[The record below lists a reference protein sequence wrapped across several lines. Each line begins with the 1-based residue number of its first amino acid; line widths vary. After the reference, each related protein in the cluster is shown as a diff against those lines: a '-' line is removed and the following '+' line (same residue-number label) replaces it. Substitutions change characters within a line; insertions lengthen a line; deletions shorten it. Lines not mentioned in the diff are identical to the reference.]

1 MARPKFS
8 VQHFLACLNTRW
20 EGVPPPLPPITLER
34 VSYIYRVPP
43 GTESP
48 EFEEFWLYARLFLTN
63 GVDGTRK
70 FSIEVVGPDQRV
82 FYRKQFGEVRFSAA
96 SPVLNVTWALRPIQF
111 VTLGK
116 YEFRL
121 LCEERT
127 WRGATNR
134 LVATEHIRIAE
145 GK

>member
-8 VQHFLACLNTRW
+8 VHHFLACLNIRW
-20 EGVPPPLPPITLER
+20 EGVPPPLPPITLEG

-63 GVDGTRK
+63 GVDGSRK
-70 FSIEVVGPDQRV
+70 FSIEVVGPNQRV
-82 FYRKQFGEVRFSAA
+82 VVSQPVGEVRFSIAR
-96 SPVLNVTWALRPIQF
+96 PVVNVSWPIRPIQF
-111 VTLGK
+111 VVQGQ

-121 LCEERT
+121 LCEEQT
-127 WRGATNR
+127 WRGPRNK
-134 LVATEHIRIAE
+134 LVATEYIRIAE
-145 GK
+145 GR